1 MNLDVEL
8 STVIDLL
15 EKLKNKQ
22 QSIVN
27 IQNSDHHRYTP
38 NCPGTQTLVK
48 QQSEWMLKKKK
59 QSEWE
64 LLVMRQLV
72 RIYQSHK
79 TIAVTAGACTEY
91 RCANLLKC
99 EIKKHVHH
107 I

>member
-48 QQSEWMLKKKK
+48 QQSEW
-59 QSEWE
+59 E

>member
-27 IQNSDHHRYTP
+27 IQNSDHHRYTT

-48 QQSEWMLKKKK
+48 QQSEW
-59 QSEWE
+59 E
-64 LLVMRQLV
+64 LLVMRQLGFIRAIRQLQLQRELV
-72 RIYQSHK
+72 LNIVVQIY
-79 TIAVTAGACTEY
+79 
-91 RCANLLKC
+91 
-99 EIKKHVHH
+99 
-107 I
+107 

>member
-59 QSEWE
+59 QQQSEWE
-64 LLVMRQLV
+64 LLVMRQLGFIRAIRQLQLQRELV
-72 RIYQSHK
+72 LNIVVQIY
-79 TIAVTAGACTEY
+79 
-91 RCANLLKC
+91 
-99 EIKKHVHH
+99 
-107 I
+107 